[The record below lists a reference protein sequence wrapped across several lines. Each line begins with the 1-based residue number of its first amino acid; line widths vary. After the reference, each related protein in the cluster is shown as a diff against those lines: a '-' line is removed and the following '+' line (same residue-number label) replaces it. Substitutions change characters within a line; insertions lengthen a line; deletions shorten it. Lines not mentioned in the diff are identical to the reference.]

1 MNKITLEEMSTIT
14 PILALNNLERE
25 TEFDYFRIVSI
36 AKTKYEEYAKNP
48 LYFITYAKEDEIKDG
63 WYTKPVDLRPY
74 MNKIVKDHPGY
85 TFVVDKTMIDQ
96 LEYDNSTKVI
106 LVEDIHQ
113 TMDDLFNYFK
123 SKSHAK
129 TVAVTGSVGK
139 TTCVGLIE
147 SILKQDNK
155 VMRIYSKRITPL
167 VLKANIINL
176 LNDDI
181 DYIVTE
187 NSIYYHDH
195 VRILADLLKP
205 EIAAILNI
213 ESSHLGVDGLQ
224 TIDDICKFKA
234 AIMQYAKK
242 GYIIEGDPYLDKLHL
257 ENGELKYEDESILYN
272 PELDL
277 ERIDL
282 SNTKVEDEQFNIEDE
297 ITVNPF
303 MLSTLSKKQFSTA
316 YKIGKHVGLTNEQIK
331 NGMNSYQPVENRL
344 QTEYISGKR
353 IIFDGDITTFE
364 RMKELSDNMYKNKYL
379 ILRKVGSAE
388 NTFRIADIKE
398 HFNKYVK
405 VYIFD
410 DVEYLDELK
419 DEPNVEIV
427 HDHSFVDELEG
438 TIIYHYSGYYRVWDQ
453 YEEENLN
460 TYDKEKYPIMKVK
473 KI

>member
-1 MNKITLEEMSTIT
+1 MNKITLDELSTVT

-48 LYFITYAKEDEIKDG
+48 LYFITYAKEEEIQDG

-74 MNKIVKDHPGY
+74 VNKIIKDHPNY
-85 TFVVDKTMIDQ
+85 TFVVDQTMVDY
-96 LEYDNSTKVI
+96 LEYSPTDKLI
-106 LVEDIHQ
+106 LVEDIHT

-123 SKSHAK
+123 NKSHAK

-147 SILKQDNK
+147 SILKQDK
-155 VMRIYSKRITPL
+155 RVMRIYSKRITPL

-195 VRILADLLKP
+195 VKILADLLKP

-213 ESSHLGVDGLQ
+213 ESSHLGVDGLK
-224 TIDDICKFKA
+224 TIDDICRFKS
-234 AIMQYAKK
+234 AIFQYAKQ
-242 GYIIEGDPYLDKLHL
+242 GYIIEGDPYLDRLHM
-257 ENGELKYEDESILYN
+257 EDGELKYDDESILYN
-272 PELDL
+272 PELKLD
-277 ERIDL
+277 RIDL
-282 SNTKVEDEQFNIEDE
+282 SETTVEDEKFNIENE
-297 ITVNPF
+297 IVVNPF
-303 MLSTLSKKQFSTA
+303 MLSTLSKKQFLTA
-316 YKIGKHVGLTNEQIK
+316 YKIGKHIGISNEHIQ

-364 RMKELSDNMYKNKYL
+364 RIKELSDNMYKNKYL
-379 ILRKVGSAE
+379 VLRKVGSAE
-388 NTFRIADIKE
+388 NTFRIADIKQ

-405 VYIFD
+405 VFIFD

-427 HDHSFVDELEG
+427 SDHSFMNDIDG
-438 TIIYHYSGYYRVWDQ
+438 TVIYHYSGYYRVWDQ
-453 YEEENLN
+453 YKEENLSI
-460 TYDKEKYPIMKVK
+460 YDKEKYPIMKVK